1 MDIKRFFINA
11 DDIDNDFAYVRGD
24 EFFHATKVLRQKL
37 GYTVILS
44 AGDGYDLYGVIDEIS
59 KDYVRVKIT
68 EKVVN
73 DNETKRHFI
82 LLSSIVKESDFIIQK
97 AVELGVTEF
106 IPIITQY
113 VNAKLDIDRARRI
126 AAQAIKQCERGRLM
140 IVKDVMT
147 YAEALEYTKDCTKK
161 ILPYE
166 NATEGRIKDCVN
178 SADDTIA
185 ILIGPEGGF
194 SESEIDDAIQY
205 GYKTVTLGKRILRA
219 ETATISALTLA
230 LDASDEL

>member
-1 MDIKRFFINA
+1 MDIKRFFINV
-11 DDIDNDFAYVRGD
+11 DDIDNDFAYIRGD
-24 EFFHATKVLRQKL
+24 EFLHATKVLRQKL

-44 AGDGYDLYGVIDEIS
+44 AGAGYDLYGVIDEIG
-59 KDYVRVKIT
+59 KDYCRVRIT
-68 EKVVN
+68 EKIVN
-73 DNETKRHFI
+73 GNETKRRFV

-106 IPIITQY
+106 IPIVTRY

-126 AAQAIKQCERGRLM
+126 AGQAIKQCERGRLM
-140 IVKDVMT
+140 TVKDTMT
-147 YAEALEYTKDCTKK
+147 LSEALEYTKEYKNK

-166 NATEGRIKDCVN
+166 NATEGRIKDILCDD
-178 SADDTIA
+178 DDTIVL
-185 ILIGPEGGF
+185 LIGPEGGF
-194 SESEIDDAIQY
+194 SETEISDAVKC

-230 LDASDEL
+230 LDASGEL